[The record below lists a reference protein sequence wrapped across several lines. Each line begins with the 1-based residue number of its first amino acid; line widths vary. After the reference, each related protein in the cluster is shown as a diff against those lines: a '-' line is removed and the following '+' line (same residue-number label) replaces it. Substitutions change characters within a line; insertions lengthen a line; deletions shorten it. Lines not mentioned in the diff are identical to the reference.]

1 MKPGRHDVLIVGGGL
16 AGLSLMLAL
25 KGAGLRVVL
34 IEATAGNAI
43 PPSFDDRHLAL
54 SLASVEGLR
63 GLGIGPALEQGTQPI
78 QELQV
83 SSEGEFGSVQVKAS
97 DYGLPYLGLVCPAHR
112 LGQSLHEAA
121 AALADF
127 ALLRQTE
134 LLSLERMDDHWQARL
149 STPEGERVIAA
160 RLVVGS
166 DGTGSRVRSLC
177 DIASNTTEY
186 QQRAIV
192 TNIEVKHAR
201 PGVAYERFTRTGPLA
216 LLPLPS
222 QRLGVIWTKPSEQ
235 ASALMAGSDEDF
247 RHALNAALPS
257 RFGRLQSLGK
267 RQSYPLALTI
277 GEQSIAWRAALIGNA
292 AQTIHPIGAQGFNL
306 GLRDALG
313 LARVLGKAC
322 DDPGDAQLLER
333 FAQERAADRERTI
346 RFSDGLVALTS
357 SRLPFASILRSAGL
371 LALDRVAPL
380 KKLLLEFG
388 VGFGR

>member
-235 ASALMAGSDEDF
+235 ASALM
-247 RHALNAALPS
+247 
-257 RFGRLQSLGK
+257 
-267 RQSYPLALTI
+267 
-277 GEQSIAWRAALIGNA
+277 GNA